1 MQNRKDVVKGMG
13 EAMLKGPANLLRED
27 ISLPAVVLYQS
38 RLQNNLHWM
47 RDFAAHYQVAL
58 APHGKTTM
66 APALFARQLQAGAW
80 GITLAT
86 AVQCVH
92 AWQHGVRRILMA
104 NQLVGRQN
112 MLIISRLLTNPDTD
126 FYCLLDCEENLQ
138 QLEQFFTAQQQQ
150 IKVLIEVG
158 IAGGR
163 CGLRTREAVI
173 ALAEK
178 VQQCHAVKLAGIET
192 YEGVIHGED
201 AVAQV
206 NAHLL
211 RVKDMCQTLITRG
224 LFHTDSVILSGAGSA
239 WYDLVAERFAEDL
252 PASIL
257 PVIRPGCYLV
267 HDHGLCDCGQQ
278 KIMARSSVARAMG
291 YDLQSAMEIWA
302 YVQSIPEPGVAVI
315 GMGKRDVAFD
325 AGLPLPLLH
334 YRPGEEAPLAIQEE
348 WQVASMMDQH
358 AKLVFP
364 AGSDLRVGDMIAF
377 GTSHPCLTFDKWRR
391 MNVISDRY
399 DVVEEIET
407 FFQ

>member
-1 MQNRKDVVKGMG
+1 MQNQKDPVKGMS
-13 EAMLKGPANLLRED
+13 EQSLSGPANLLRED

-86 AVQCVH
+86 AVQSAH
-92 AWQHGVRRILMA
+92 AWQHGVKRILMA

-112 MLIISRLLTNPDTD
+112 MLIVSRLLTDPATD
-126 FYCLLDCEENLQ
+126 FYCLLDSEENLQ
-138 QLEQFFTAQQQQ
+138 QLENFFAAQQQQ

-158 IAGGR
+158 IDGGR
-163 CGLRTREAVI
+163 CGLRSRDAVI

-178 VQQCHAVKLAGIET
+178 VQQCKAVKLAGIET

-201 AVAQV
+201 AVSQV
-206 NAHLL
+206 KEHLL
-211 RVKDMCQTLITRG
+211 RVKDLCQTLITRG
-224 LFHTDSVILSGAGSA
+224 LFQTDKVILSGAGSA
-239 WYDLVAERFAEDL
+239 WYDLVSESFSQDL
-252 PASIL
+252 PAAIL

-278 KIMARSSVARAMG
+278 KIMARSPVARAMG
-291 YDLQSAMEIWA
+291 YDLQSAMELWA

-325 AGLPLPLLH
+325 ADLPLPLLQ
-334 YRPGEEAPLAIQEE
+334 YRPGSRAPTEVSGE
-348 WQVASMMDQH
+348 WRVLSMMDQH
-358 AKLVFP
+358 AKMTFP
-364 AGSDLRVGDMIAF
+364 VNSDLGVGDIIAF

-391 MNVISDRY
+391 MNVISDNY